1 MRRGR
6 AARALRLAVAGLL
19 LAGACTDGGDD
30 QPAPPPQPTTPVPVV
45 DRSGIALAGV
55 PGETTT
61 TIAETGTAVISGAVQ
76 GPGGLIPGAI
86 VRVERLVAGREIRTD
101 VRSDADGRYVLGGVP
116 GGRYRIRAF
125 LPPSLVQLEPV
136 IRFLA
141 DGEEHGIDLT
151 MEQQGGLV
159 VRADVAPEP
168 PITGSAVNLVAVLT
182 TRTVDGDGVV
192 RASPVV
198 GVTVE
203 LIGLGRWQLRTARPA
218 SSAPSSTSSSTPT
231 SSSSSSTTSTTVR
244 PSESA
249 AARTDDAG
257 RIRFELVCT
266 TPGPPGLSLRIPVA
280 APPPADPSAT
290 TVVPTVTTETVALE
304 LPECVA
310 RPEAAST
317 TTVAPP
323 GTSSTTAP

>member
-6 AARALRLAVAGLL
+6 AARALRLAVAGFL

-45 DRSGIALAGV
+45 DRSGIGLAGV

-61 TIAETGTAVISGAVQ
+61 TFAETGTAVISGAVN

-86 VRVERLVAGREIRTD
+86 VRVERLVAGHEIRTD
-101 VRSDADGRYVLGGVP
+101 VRTGPDGRYVLGGVP

-141 DGEEHGIDLT
+141 DSDEHGIDLT

-159 VRADVAPEP
+159 VRSDVAPEP
-168 PITGSAVNLVAVLT
+168 PIAGGAVNLVAVLT
-182 TRTVDGDGVV
+182 TRTVDGEGVV

-203 LIGLGRWQLRTARPA
+203 LVGLGRWQLRTTRTAA
-218 SSAPSSTSSSTPT
+218 STPSSGSSSTSSSST
-231 SSSSSSTTSTTVR
+231 SSTTSTTLR
-244 PSESA
+244 PSDTA
-249 AARTDDAG
+249 TARTDDAG

-266 TPGPPGLSLRIPVA
+266 TPGPSGLSLRIPVA
-280 APPPADPSAT
+280 TPPPADPSA
-290 TVVPTVTTETVALE
+290 VVPAVTAETVALE